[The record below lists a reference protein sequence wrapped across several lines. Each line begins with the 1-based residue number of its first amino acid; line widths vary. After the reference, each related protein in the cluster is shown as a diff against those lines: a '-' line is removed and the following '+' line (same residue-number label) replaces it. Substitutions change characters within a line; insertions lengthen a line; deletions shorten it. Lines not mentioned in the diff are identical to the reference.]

1 MQDFPAPTRAP
12 GEGKPSSSESSGY
25 SWLEIRN
32 RWLQAH
38 AQRDSAIDGIDAQ
51 RGEEVLVCFADCG
64 IAQHAQAKR
73 VRRSHTLR
81 RARTPL
87 GAPQI
92 YPEKVPGKPQTPPD
106 RASYKLYYVN

>member
-25 SWLEIRN
+25 SC
-32 RWLQAH
+32 WLQAH

-51 RGEEVLVCFADCG
+51 RGEEVPVCFADRG
-64 IAQHAQAKR
+64 IGQHAQAKR

-92 YPEKVPGKPQTPPD
+92 HPEKVLGKPQTPPD
-106 RASYKLYYVN
+106 RASYK